1 MKSLIKKWL
10 NKLPYIRSLVLE
22 NERMDNN
29 LHILKETYQ
38 TWVAPGHY
46 YSPIP
51 SPEELHV
58 LKSRIYDTS
67 KTIQGIDLNMGGQ
80 ILLLDEFRKFYGDL
94 DFSFENSGKHRYYYD
109 NPSFKEPDAIIL
121 YSVLRHLKPQKV
133 IEIGSGFTSALM
145 LDINEKYFNNS
156 IDLTF
161 IEPYPD
167 LLLSLLKQEDKA
179 ELNLISK
186 KTQNIDLKLFD
197 SLNSG
202 DLLFLDSTHVSKT
215 GSDVNTIIFEI
226 LPILKPGVIIHF
238 HDVVFPFEYP
248 EEWVF
253 NTNGRWKGF
262 SWNESFLL
270 RAFLMFNEQFRI
282 YFFGS
287 YMLNRNL
294 DFFSKNM
301 PLFLKSIPGSIYLQ
315 KLK

>member
-22 NERMDNN
+22 NKRLDENSR
-29 LHILKETYQ
+29 ILKETYQ
-38 TWVAPGHY
+38 TWVPPGHY

-51 SPEELHV
+51 SLEELREY
-58 LKSRIYDTS
+58 KNRIFDNS
-67 KTIQGIDLNMGGQ
+67 KTIRGIDLNEEGQ
-80 ILLLDEFRKFYGDL
+80 ILLMDEFCKFYGDL
-94 DFSFENSGKHRYYYD
+94 DFSFKNSRKHRYYYD

-121 YSVLRHLKPQKV
+121 FSVLRHLRPQKV

-145 LDINEKYFNNS
+145 LDINEKHFNNS

-161 IEPYPD
+161 VEPYPD
-167 LLLSLLKQEDKA
+167 LLLSLLKEEDKA
-179 ELNLISK
+179 GLKLISD
-186 KTQNIDLKLFD
+186 KTQNIDLKIFD
-197 SLNSG
+197 NLNAG
-202 DLLFLDSTHVSKT
+202 DLLFIDSTHVSKT

-253 NTNGRWKGF
+253 NTNGKWKGF
-262 SWNESFLL
+262 SWNESFML
-270 RAFLMFNEQFRI
+270 RAFLMFNEQFTI

-287 YMLNRNL
+287 YMLSCNR
-294 DFFSKNM
+294 DFFSENM
-301 PLFLKSIPGSIYLQ
+301 PLFLKSIPGSIYL
-315 KLK
+315 KKVK